1 MSKVKEFNGQATENN
16 GVVVDA
22 EYKEVNQEQ
31 PQEGGAE
38 AEANAEQPKP
48 AANTAPKPEPKKEGF
63 WRKVWK
69 GAKKA
74 FPYVVTGALC
84 ALGGTWLGKHL
95 GLKTSDVVDATAKV
109 VQDTAQAQAPAA
121 LEAVAPKA
129 LETVAETAQD
139 VVQSLTTE

>member
-1 MSKVKEFNGQATENN
+1 MSKVKEFNGQATGNN
-16 GVVVDA
+16 KGVVIDA
-22 EYKEVNQEQ
+22 EYKEVGNQEQ
-31 PQEGGAE
+31 PQESGAE

-48 AANTAPKPEPKKEGF
+48 AADAAPKSEPKEGF

-74 FPYVVTGALC
+74 FPFVVTGALC

-95 GLKTSDVVDATAKV
+95 GMRPSDVVDATAKV
-109 VQDTAQAQAPAA
+109 VQDTAQAQAPVA
-121 LEAVAPKA
+121 LEAAAPKA

-139 VVQSLTTE
+139 VVQSLTE

>member
-1 MSKVKEFNGQATENN
+1 MSKKMENNGQVTENN
-16 GVVVDA
+16 GAVIDA

-38 AEANAEQPKP
+38 ANVEQPKT

-63 WRKVWK
+63 WKKVWK

-109 VQDTAQAQAPAA
+109 VQDTVQAPAA

-129 LETVAETAQD
+129 LETAAETAQD
-139 VVQSLTTE
+139 VVQSLTE